1 MKNQQRIM
9 AQQEM
14 CATAP
19 INTKFY
25 RDVIT
30 GLRAPSKFL
39 QSKYFY
45 DAAGDKLFQDIM
57 ECAEYYPFA
66 CELEI
71 FMQQTAELAAMIT
84 RPGDNFDLIELGAGD
99 ATKSGC
105 LLQHLLQQGVNF
117 TYMPID
123 ISPNVISQLEASLPA
138 TLPGLRMKGLNGE
151 YFDMLQQA
159 ARLSSNRKVVLF
171 LGSTLGN
178 MTVSDTAR
186 FCQEL
191 RVQLLP
197 GDMALI
203 GIDLKKSPKII
214 LAAYNDREG
223 ITRKFN
229 LNLLKRINR
238 ELNANFD
245 LTAFEHYPTYDPE
258 TGSCKSY
265 LVSRAAQE
273 VEINGQEI
281 IRFAK
286 DEHIFME
293 ISQKYTVSQME
304 QLAAEASFKPVG
316 HFFDHRNWFMDTIWQ
331 AV

>member
-1 MKNQQRIM
+1 MKSQQRII
-9 AQQEM
+9 APTEV
-14 CATAP
+14 CATTQ

-30 GLRAPSKFL
+30 GLRATSKYL

-57 ECAEYYPFA
+57 ECEDYYPFA

-71 FMQQTAELAAMIT
+71 FMRQTAALASALAH
-84 RPGDNFDLIELGAGD
+84 PGGSFDLIELGAGD
-99 ATKSGC
+99 ATKSGF
-105 LLQHLLQQGVNF
+105 LLQHLLQQGADF

-123 ISPNVISQLEASLPA
+123 ISRNVISQLEETLPA
-138 TLPGLRMKGLNGE
+138 TLPGLRMTGLNGE
-151 YFDMLQQA
+151 YFDMLRQA
-159 ARLSSNRKVVLF
+159 ARLSNNRKVVLF

-178 MTVSDTAR
+178 MTVHDTAL

-191 RVQLLP
+191 REHLQP

-203 GIDLKKSPKII
+203 GIDLKKHPKTI

-229 LNLLKRINR
+229 LNLLRRINR
-238 ELNANFD
+238 ELHANFD
-245 LTAFEHYPTYDPE
+245 LSAFEHYPTYDPE

-265 LVSRAAQE
+265 LVSRTDQE

-293 ISQKYTVSQME
+293 ISQKYTVSQMD
-304 QLAAEASFKPVG
+304 QLAADASFKPAG
-316 HFFDHRNWFMDTIWQ
+316 QFFDHRKWFMDAIWL